1 MSQPLRILELSIPH
15 ATAQGTLEAAMQ
27 LPQRVAQAGFNAVF
41 VLPWMMINREM
52 STSPFAVVN
61 HHAMEPSIG
70 SLEEAINWIECC
82 HSNGLSVVLD
92 MPLNHTSPSHSWTTT
107 PGWYSKDHSGNM
119 RAPLG
124 TDWNDVV
131 QLDHSNEDV
140 SKACLNVLRFWIK
153 CGVDGFRLDAAS
165 FIPTEIVAN
174 WIASVRLESQ
184 RELHFWC
191 DGHELA
197 NSCGYFSA
205 YFNHDAFRKAKGRE
219 QSWNHLLNSYSENAI
234 FYLTNHDKLHA
245 QRSPK
250 VEWGTD
256 YERMRNVLVESNRHS
271 MLSWSDWMNPE
282 EYYSFMHRE
291 S

>member
-27 LPQRVAQAGFNAVF
+27 LPQRMAQAGFNTVY

-52 STSPFAVVN
+52 SVSPFAVVN
-61 HHAMEPSIG
+61 HHALEPSIG
-70 SLEEAINWIECC
+70 SIEGAIKWIDCC

-92 MPLNHTSPSHSWTTT
+92 MPLNHTSPSHSWTTN

-119 RAPLG
+119 HSPLG
-124 TDWNDVV
+124 TDWSDVV
-131 QLDHSNEDV
+131 QLDHSNDAV
-140 SKACLNVLRFWIK
+140 SEACLNVLRFWVE

-165 FIPTEIVAN
+165 FIPRENVEY
-174 WIASVRLESQ
+174 WIRCIRSESK

-197 NSCGYFSA
+197 NSCSDFSA
-205 YFNHDAFRKAKGRE
+205 FINHDAFQRAKAGGE
-219 QSWNHLLNSYSENAI
+219 SWNQLLNLYSESAI
-234 FYLTNHDKLHA
+234 FYLTNHDTLHA
-245 QRSPK
+245 GRSPK
-250 VEWGTD
+250 VEWGEYYKD
-256 YERMRNVLVESNRHS
+256 MRNVLDQSNRNA

-282 EYYSFMHRE
+282 EYYSFMHR
-291 S
+291 